1 MTLLYIIIGGAVGG
15 GLGWLFDR
23 ATKRNEPKVVEE
35 DCGTS
40 T

>member
-1 MTLLYIIIGGAVGG
+1 MTILYVIIGGAVGG

-23 ATKRNEPKVVEE
+23 ATGRGRAETNDECE
-35 DCGTS
+35 TR